1 MSIEAAVTVIC
12 PSHYTAKWVC
22 LCVSAGSVWCLS
34 TLKLTFRTRKTP
46 AAGFLTALAPF
57 VRL

>member
-46 AAGFLTALAPF
+46 AADF
-57 VRL
+57 